1 MMLENAKYS
10 RLVKRCILYI
20 ESDYMYILGVDDM
33 AQTLNVSKSHLIRE
47 FSKQT
52 GTSPNKYLIN
62 QKLKNAKVLLATD
75 DLPIEAVAEAVG
87 FSCGN
92 YFSKVFKKE
101 FGISPREYIA
111 SSPVENPSK
120 IHGSIYL

>member
-1 MMLENAKYS
+1 MLDKKDYP
-10 RLVKRCILYI
+10 RLVKRSMLYI
-20 ESDYMYILGVDDM
+20 ETDYMYILGVEDI

-47 FSKQT
+47 FSKYVGVT
-52 GTSPNKYLIN
+52 PNKYLIQ
-62 QKLKNAKVLLATD
+62 QKLDNAKKLLAND

-101 FGISPREYIA
+101 FGITPRQFIDT
-111 SSPVENPSK
+111 SPVENPSK
-120 IHGSIYL
+120 INGSIYL